1 MNHTRAT
8 RGRIAL
14 LAAGIFMAASGA
26 AVAQV
31 SPAVADGT
39 PEIDAA
45 IAQRDWQSALEQL
58 DARIKTNRRDVQAKF
73 KRANALAQLGR
84 DDDAIAAYTELTQDY
99 PELPEPYNNLAAL
112 QAKHG
117 HYDEARAT
125 LEIAVRAN
133 PSYALAYSNLGDL
146 YLRLA
151 SSAYQRAATLDGRD
165 AHARQRIAQV
175 EQIVT
180 RKAPATSGAN
190 GAKTAADTATAAS
203 APGIRPSPPQVP
215 TEGGTWAVFP
225 QQPYVAPSSR

>member
-31 SPAVADGT
+31 SRAVADGT

-45 IAQRDWQSALEQL
+45 IAQRNWQSALEQL
-58 DARIKTNRRDVQAKF
+58 DARITTNRRDVQAKF

-151 SSAYQRAATLDGRD
+151 SSAYQRAATLDGD

-175 EQIVT
+175 EHIVT
-180 RKAPATSGAN
+180 APKAAAASRAN
-190 GAKTAADTATAAS
+190 GTGADAATAAS
-203 APGIRPSPPQVP
+203 APGAPSSPPTVP
-215 TEGGTWAVFP
+215 TEGGTMAVFP